1 MTLLSELG
9 KESKLPDVLQEGH
22 AGEGIDEHLQPA
34 ESLDIQLQLINMGI
48 DLDLPRI
55 MVSDLVAVGL
65 CLGEYPFEKA
75 EECLPKECHIKLYDF
90 LIENDL
96 ILILCTYY
104 TLKCSACSFGT
115 NKPYAKKWQSIL

>member
-1 MTLLSELG
+1 MTLLLSELG

-65 CLGEYPFEKA
+65 CLGE
-75 EECLPKECHIKLYDF
+75 
-90 LIENDL
+90 
-96 ILILCTYY
+96 
-104 TLKCSACSFGT
+104 
-115 NKPYAKKWQSIL
+115 